1 MKCSE
6 YVKSRGVKSLT
17 FLSEKTGVPVT
28 TLRDWYKTRRKA
40 FDYLI
45 TGVLNTATLPIVKSF
60 KNSDIL
66 FMNKSYPVNDTKI
79 DGGEDEPRRKI

>member
-6 YVKSRGVKSLT
+6 YVKSKGVKSLT
-17 FLSEKTGVPVT
+17 FLSEKTAVPIT

-45 TGVLNTATLPIVKSF
+45 LGVLSEK
-60 KNSDIL
+60 
-66 FMNKSYPVNDTKI
+66 
-79 DGGEDEPRRKI
+79 

>member
-6 YVKSRGVKSLT
+6 YVKSEGIKSLT
-17 FLSEKTGVPVT
+17 LLSEITGVPIT

-45 TGVLNTATLPIVKSF
+45 IGVLNTEGL
-60 KNSDIL
+60 
-66 FMNKSYPVNDTKI
+66 
-79 DGGEDEPRRKI
+79 